1 MNMDNPLDLSE
12 LEDGPA
18 PAASAAEELAYES
31 LLAGKQL
38 ESDCPIKDAQW
49 RSQMENSREPLEEV
63 LAFAL
68 NCDVTLS
75 VAAYGSMQ
83 WQELVGMM
91 KSGGIA
97 GVGRTGDGKC
107 GSAVWFGPL
116 AAGVVLETALGGS
129 AKNAFPLSRDI
140 RELERDFVWDL
151 LQKAWKIV
159 LPAETR
165 SEGIGTAGPSFEILP
180 VAEIE
185 QAVKPDSAAHCAEFK
200 ISFGEGAEGNLL
212 VMASSDSLNASSGK
226 PVDAYRGNRPWS
238 REARNR
244 RLERLGALTV
254 DLEVKLEGNSIAFS
268 DLVNLQVGD
277 VIGLE
282 SDLDQALSATLNSVN
297 TFEGRIVSSGARK
310 SFQIDRVVTPAP

>member
-12 LEDGPA
+12 LEDGLA
-18 PAASAAEELAYES
+18 PAGSAATERIYES

-75 VAAYGSMQ
+75 VAAYGSLQ

-165 SEGIGTAGPSFEILP
+165 SESIGTAGPSFEILP

-185 QAVKPDSAAHCAEFK
+185 VAVKPDSTAHCAEFK
-200 ISFGEGAEGNLL
+200 ISFGGGAEGTLL

-226 PVDAYRGNRPWS
+226 PVDTYRGNRPWS